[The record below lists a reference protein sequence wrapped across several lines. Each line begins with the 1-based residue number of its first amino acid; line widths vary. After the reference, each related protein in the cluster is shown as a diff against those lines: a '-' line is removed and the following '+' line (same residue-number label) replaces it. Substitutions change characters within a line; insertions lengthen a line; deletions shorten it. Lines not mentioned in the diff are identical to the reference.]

1 VLTKSPA
8 LSVEETKTLVAERKW
23 LDALQAAVQGEVD
36 QLSQQLAGRLK
47 GLSERYVEP
56 LPELMQKV
64 ERLTTTGEGG
74 TEASIKGSYSIK
86 KHLTRDQNLI
96 IIETVR
102 V

>member
-1 VLTKSPA
+1 MLTKYPA
-8 LSVEETKTLVAERKW
+8 LSLEEIKTLVAERKW
-23 LDALQAAVQGEVD
+23 LDALQTAVQGEVD
-36 QLSQQLAGRLK
+36 QLSQRLAGRVK
-47 GLSERYVEP
+47 GLSERCVEP

-64 ERLTTTGEGG
+64 ERLTTTGEGS
-74 TEASIKGSYSIK
+74 TEASIKRSNSIK